1 MAPFSLYSSIRIFN
15 SSRQQYILLGQF
27 NFNIFNTPLSEVE
40 DYEDQ
45 YPNISETTI
54 PLKTFKG
61 IYNLKAG
68 NIERAID
75 FFQKGIKDN
84 PYLMINQTYLGYAYS
99 KLNNKDSALYYSKKA
114 FKYQPNNISHFAHYV
129 ISLSMNN
136 DSLEIKNAYNQ
147 IKSLR
152 NEPEIDKIYYL
163 SLSNLLDKDD
173 TRQFIDQEVSK
184 NLLQSDETDNLTR
197 VNLYILQYGKQKV
210 LEADILYELGQKLF
224 EQKKFLESAQK
235 FEEAGKINPLEMPYF
250 ENAANAYLQISNHEK
265 ALENINYVIE
275 NSKAPNGKAYYIK
288 ALIYF
293 EKGEKVKAC
302 DLLKQSA
309 KNGFRGANNVARAY
323 CN

>member
-1 MAPFSLYSSIRIFN
+1 
-15 SSRQQYILLGQF
+15 
-27 NFNIFNTPLSEVE
+27 
-40 DYEDQ
+40 
-45 YPNISETTI
+45 
-54 PLKTFKG
+54 
-61 IYNLKAG
+61 
-68 NIERAID
+68 
-75 FFQKGIKDN
+75 
-84 PYLMINQTYLGYAYS
+84 MINQTYLGYAYS

-136 DSLEIKNAYNQ
+136 DSLEIKNAYNH

-173 TRQFIDQEVSK
+173 TRQFIDQEASK

-293 EKGEKVKAC
+293 EKGEKIKAC

-309 KNGFRGANNVARAY
+309 ENGFRGANNVARAY